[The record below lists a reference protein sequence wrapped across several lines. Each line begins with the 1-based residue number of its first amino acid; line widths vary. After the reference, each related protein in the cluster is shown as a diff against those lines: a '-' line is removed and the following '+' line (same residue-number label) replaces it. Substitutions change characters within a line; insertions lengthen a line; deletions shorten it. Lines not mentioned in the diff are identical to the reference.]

1 MVKIIVFM
9 LMGLF
14 CGWLFR
20 RRRLKSVGYLISLLV
35 YLLLFTLG
43 LEIGSN
49 DEIFYKLH
57 ALGLNAIVITLLS
70 VFFSVLLA
78 WLLYNW
84 STKSKEKNE
93 R

>member
-1 MVKIIVFM
+1 M

-14 CGWLFR
+14 CGWLLR
-20 RRRLKSVGYLISLLV
+20 SRHLKSVGYLISLLV

-49 DEIFYKLH
+49 NEIFFNLH
-57 ALGLNAIVITLLS
+57 TLGLSAITITLLS

-78 WLLYNW
+78 WLLY
-84 STKSKEKNE
+84 SRSKISKNKYE